1 MEKPIIVP
9 GLILATLL
17 LCVPFF
23 SSSTQAD
30 ILWEIGV
37 ADNKSN
43 EFALAPGNYKQF
55 LEHDFGWE
63 DGAYVIGHS
72 SAKTD
77 FPYVLPGPMDGWGGT
92 AGLSGIRS
100 HVLNILFGLK
110 TQDFVDA
117 DAEWKLV
124 IDIRDC
130 DVNSPPLL
138 KVLVNGKAWQ
148 FRLLGGKNSGV
159 LKGEAGGQ
167 EQQIVIP
174 IGASVLR
181 HGGNEIQL
189 TSIDGRWLVFDQL
202 RLEGPGGVE
211 LERPEQLFI
220 RHVDAADY
228 EIESNGTRVQALLVD
243 VEHLSGEPH
252 IAVKIDGQ
260 DVFSEVVEAGRY
272 SFEVPMPA
280 VKAPRQSDYEILV
293 NGKLAERGVVQRS
306 SQAKITAAD
315 YVDTRMGVGHSRWM
329 IAPGPWMPFGMVKLS
344 PDNQNSGWQGG
355 YDPTIESIGAFS
367 HIHEWTMAGLGMLPA
382 NGPLRT
388 KVGDQKAPDSG
399 YRSRIDKASEQAP
412 LGYYSVLLSD
422 YDIRAELTA
431 TTRGS
436 FQRYTYPP
444 DKGPSRVMI
453 DLKIP
458 AERNYT
464 LDQVELKKVSDYRIE
479 GFSRQYSRNTWAMG
493 VHQEYT
499 VHFVIEFDQPIRK
512 FRTWRNNIRVKNRL
526 ILRTKRAGA
535 YVEFDTRNNPV
546 VQVRTGISYVS
557 IENASQNL
565 KHEISE
571 PFGWDFEAVRKQQRK
586 TWNSLLERVAVRSN
600 DRREKVRFY
609 SNMYRSYASRNT
621 FSDVDGS
628 WVDAEER
635 IQRFDDPDRLALSGD
650 AFWNTFWNLNQLW
663 NLVTPEWSSLWVKS
677 QLAMYEANG
686 WLAKGPAGMEYVPV
700 MVAEHEI
707 PFIVGAYQMGI
718 CDYDV
723 EQAFEAVYKMQT
735 TPAQKVG
742 HGLAGNRDL
751 PAYLEYQYVPYDEGR
766 FSNTLEYS
774 FDDWAVAQFASAT
787 GKTEAYNEF
796 IERSAWWKN
805 VIDRD
810 TGFARL
816 KNSKGEWESDF
827 DPFKSGA
834 NEDYVEG
841 NAWQLSFFVP
851 HDVAGLVS
859 EIGEDRFYQRLQWGF
874 EESEKWRYNAPNEL
888 YWDFPVIHGN
898 QQSMHFAYL
907 FNWAGR
913 PWLTQQWSRSVMER
927 YYGYGVS
934 NAYLG
939 DEDQGQMSAW
949 LVMSSLGLFQTD
961 GGTRVE
967 PIYEIGSP
975 LFQEVHIDLGE
986 RYGRGKSFTIEA
998 INTSRKNIYVQS
1010 ATLNDKP
1017 LSTFWFPASELLK
1030 GGKLVLEMG
1039 KTPNKNWGT
1048 GAMP

>member
-159 LKGEAGGQ
+159 LKGKAGGQ

-174 IGASVLR
+174 IDASVLR

-252 IAVKIDGQ
+252 IAVKLDGQ

-464 LDQVELKKVSDYRIE
+464 LDLVELKKVSDYRIE

-718 CDYDV
+718 RDYDF

-766 FSNTLEYS
+766 FSNSLEYS

-1039 KTPNKNWGT
+1039 KTPNKNWGI